1 MTLFGGRIMSVEVT
15 EFINTYLVPLG
26 WKLIGAIV
34 VWIVGGWV
42 ITLMIKALNR
52 AMQRRKVDTT
62 LAKYAEGGAKVGL
75 RILLIIIIFGV
86 LGIETTSLAALL
98 AAAGIAIGAA
108 WAGLLAHFA
117 AGVFLV
123 FLHPFKVGDVVS
135 VGGVTGA
142 VMEIGL
148 FSTAI
153 NTADNVRVY
162 VGNNT
167 VFSGNIMNYSTN
179 AYRRVELTAQI
190 AHETVPSDAIQRIH
204 DKLKNIPNVLA
215 DPKPQVEIQSFN
227 EYGTLLAVRPFC
239 ANEYY
244 LQVYFDVNK
253 AIVEV
258 GTEGKYKVPAR
269 RMATRSTDNFDNK
282 LSDSE

>member
-1 MTLFGGRIMSVEVT
+1 MSIEFT

-26 WKLIGAIV
+26 WRLIGAVV
-34 VWIVGGWV
+34 VWIIGGWV
-42 ITLMIKALNR
+42 INLLVKALDR
-52 AMQRRKVDTT
+52 AMQRRNIDQT
-62 LAKYAEGGAKVGL
+62 LAKYAHGGANIAL
-75 RILLIIIIFGV
+75 RILLVIVIFSL
-86 LGIETTSLAALL
+86 LGIETTSFAALL

-123 FLHPFKVGDVVS
+123 FLRPFKVGDTVT
-135 VGGVTGA
+135 VGGVTG
-142 VMEIGL
+142 VVKEIGL
-148 FSTAI
+148 FSTALD
-153 NTADNVRVY
+153 TADNVRVY

-190 AHETVPSDAIQRIH
+190 AHETVPSDAIQRIQ

-215 DPKPQVEIQSFN
+215 DPKPQVEILSFN

-239 ANEYY
+239 ANEHY

-253 AIVEV
+253 AIVAV
-258 GTEGKYKVPAR
+258 GAEGKYKVPAR
-269 RMATRSTDNFDNK
+269 RMTTRSTK
-282 LSDSE
+282 